1 MDNER
6 RIFSKNLSHY
16 MDKNGKTQ
24 ADIVTDLG
32 INKSTVSTW
41 VNGSRMP
48 RMGTIQTLAD
58 YFGIMKSDLIEE
70 GGMDSAVKTSNI
82 PGTLQ
87 IEKKRIPL
95 LGDIACGEPIFANQ
109 EYESYVEVGTDVK
122 ADFAVRAT
130 GTSMLPKIHEG
141 DIVFVREQPIVEE
154 NEVAVV
160 IIDDEVTLKRYRRV
174 NEELVSLIPDNPEHS
189 AIYVNLKEKQ
199 NVRILGK
206 AIALQRDI
214 L

>member
-1 MDNER
+1 MDLYERIRER
-6 RIFSKNLSHY
+6 RIELG
-16 MDKNGKTQ
+16 MTQ
-24 ADIVTDLG
+24 EELAHILG
-32 INKSTVSTW
+32 YTSRSTVAKIEAGTNDIPQSKISDFAKALRTTPAYLMGIENTSTT
-41 VNGSRMP
+41 P
-48 RMGTIQTLAD
+48 
-58 YFGIMKSDLIEE
+58 
-70 GGMDSAVKTSNI
+70 TSSI
-82 PGTLQ
+82 PGVLP
-87 IEKKRIPL
+87 IETKKIPL
-95 LGDIACGEPIFANQ
+95 LGDIACGKPMFANQ
-109 EYESYVEVGTDVK
+109 EYESYVEVGSDVR

-130 GTSMLPKIHEG
+130 GTSMLPKIHDG
-141 DIVFVREQPIVEE
+141 DIVFVREQPIVDE

-174 NEELVSLIPDNPEHS
+174 NEELVSLIPDNPEHN

>member
-1 MDNER
+1 MSIAD
-6 RIFSKNLSHY
+6 KLLSLREKEGLTKKALV
-16 MDKNGKTQ
+16 DK
-24 ADIVTDLG
+24 LG
-32 INKSTVSTW
+32 IKYSTYANYESGAREPNSEMLKLIATYYDVS
-41 VNGSRMP
+41 
-48 RMGTIQTLAD
+48 ID
-58 YFGIMKSDLIEE
+58 YILGLDNVDKKVINVS
-70 GGMDSAVKTSNI
+70 SI
-82 PGTLQ
+82 PGILP

-95 LGDIACGEPIFANQ
+95 LGDIACGKPMFANQ
-109 EYESYVEVGTDVK
+109 EYESYVEVGSDVR

-130 GTSMLPKIHEG
+130 GTSMLPKIHDG
-141 DIVFVREQPIVEE
+141 DIVFVREQPIVDE

-174 NEELVSLIPDNPEHS
+174 NEELVSLIPDNPEHN